1 MDKAELIQCYA
12 TLLKE
17 LSEPAGSVVVSS
29 SAALVLMGLRDNASK
44 LTVNINE
51 NVFRMLANKYPVKR
65 NKNINLRIQFN
76 PLVYLHI
83 LAEDTGIVCI
93 EGVYALSPRELL
105 VHKRHLASLP
115 TRREDRAA
123 RDKEEVKLLEQL
135 MRNHTFTA
143 RSNLGSSLPA

>member
-12 TLLKE
+12 TLLEE
-17 LSEPAGSVVVSS
+17 LNEPAGSVVVSS
-29 SAALVLMGLRDNASK
+29 SAALVMMGLRDSASK

-51 NVFRMLANKYPVKR
+51 NVFRALGNKFQVKR
-65 NKNINLRIQFN
+65 NKNINLRIQYN

-93 EGVYALSPRELL
+93 EGVYVLSPRELL
-105 VHKRHLASLP
+105 VHKRHLVSLP

-123 RDKEEVKLLEQL
+123 RDAQEIKKLEEL
-135 MRNHTFTA
+135 MRNYTFTA
-143 RSNLGSSLPA
+143 RSSLVSNATV